1 MSNSKT
7 RRLTLI
13 AMLSAISFVLS
24 YPMFQFP
31 LVPSAS
37 FLKIDFTI
45 LPILIGLFML
55 GLSSAFAILIIR
67 SLLWLLLNSDGV
79 NTYIGLP
86 MNILTVTVFVLVL
99 WFFLRHRFSLRNY
112 IMAAILGT
120 LALTVLQVVL
130 NYVYAIPLYAMF
142 ANFDIATM
150 FPMVVFQ
157 LILVLLLSLIFYKVS
172 FLQEALLYCIGPSV
186 DQKPSNLLMLKQK
199 NRAYNSGQTERENDH
214 DFLNGHFCFINFS
227 LAFLKTSDILI
238 EVLKRTDRR
247 QLGT

>member
-31 LVPSAS
+31 LVPSVS

-86 MNILTVTVFVLVL
+86 MNIIAVSVFVLVL

-112 IMAAILGT
+112 IMATILGT
-120 LALTVLQVVL
+120 LALTAVQVVL
-130 NYVYAIPLYAMF
+130 NYVYAIPLYSMF
-142 ANFDIATM
+142 AHFDIATM
-150 FPMVVFQ
+150 FPGGISAYIGVVVVFN
-157 LILVLLLSLIFYKVS
+157 ILQGLIFAGS
-172 FLQEALLYCIGPSV
+172 FALLYWALRGSKAI
-186 DQKPSNLLMLKQK
+186 K
-199 NRAYNSGQTERENDH
+199 
-214 DFLNGHFCFINFS
+214 FIN
-227 LAFLKTSDILI
+227 A
-238 EVLKRTDRR
+238 
-247 QLGT
+247 